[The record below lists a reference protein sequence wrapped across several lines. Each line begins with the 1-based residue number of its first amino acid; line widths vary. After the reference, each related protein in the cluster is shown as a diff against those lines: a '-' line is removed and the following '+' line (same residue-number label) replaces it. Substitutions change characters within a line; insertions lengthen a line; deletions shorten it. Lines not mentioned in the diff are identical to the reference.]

1 MLLEKDIP
9 SALSDRIVALYQTGY
24 SVKDISAQCRLS
36 VITVRAR
43 LKAAGFDTRAYR
55 KASQSNKQ
63 KVLLLVKAG
72 YSYAKIEEL
81 LHISTHLVREIIS
94 ENGLVGFIPR
104 TRRHVEAAAMEDAV
118 LEDSVRELRALYFSG
133 NYGLAKCAEITNATD
148 EVFLWFVSHLTGE
161 DKRLHKKNLTK
172 NIKKLHQA
180 GTPVTAIAKT
190 MDISPS
196 IVKKTL

>member
-1 MLLEKDIP
+1 MLLDKDIP
-9 SALSDRIVALYQTGY
+9 SALADRIVALYQAGY

-63 KVLLLVKAG
+63 RVLQLINAG
-72 YSYAKIEEL
+72 YSYTQIEGL
-81 LHISTHLVREIIS
+81 LHISTHLVREIVS

-104 TRRHVEAAAMEDAV
+104 TRRVVELEASEDAV
-118 LEDSVRELRALYFSG
+118 MADAVRELRALYFSG
-133 NYGLAKCAEITNATD
+133 NYGLAKCAEITNASD
-148 EVFLWFVSHLTGE
+148 DVFLQFVYHLTGE
-161 DKRLHKKNLTK
+161 DKRLHQKNLVK
-172 NIKKLHQA
+172 AVKKLYQS
-180 GTPVTAIAKT
+180 GTPITAIAKT

-196 IVKKTL
+196 IVKKIL